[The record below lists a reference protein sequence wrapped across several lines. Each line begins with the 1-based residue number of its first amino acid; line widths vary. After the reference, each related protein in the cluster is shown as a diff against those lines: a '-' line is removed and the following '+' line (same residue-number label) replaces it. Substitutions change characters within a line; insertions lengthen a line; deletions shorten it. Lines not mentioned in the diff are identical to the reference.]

1 MTDPHIHR
9 ALEQLPEQQRADIA
23 LAYWSGLSHAEI
35 AAQLNIST
43 RMVKTRTRA
52 ALSRLAELLE
62 SDGAC

>member
-1 MTDPHIHR
+1 V
-9 ALEQLPEQQRADIA
+9 LEQLPEQQRSDIA

-43 RMVKTRTRA
+43 SMVKTRTRT

-62 SDGAC
+62 ADSDC